1 MWKLVHMLVVIG
13 VMTVSLSGFQGL
25 VAGSQSQQTVM
36 LQIDGMTCGG
46 CVKDIKAALTKV
58 SGVDEVELSTG
69 KKWIV
74 FPDYSNAR
82 ASVTFDP
89 QKTNVDTLVRAVEA
103 AGNPFSKYKAQ
114 ALDK

>member
-1 MWKLVHMLVVIG
+1 
-13 VMTVSLSGFQGL
+13 
-25 VAGSQSQQTVM
+25 
-36 LQIDGMTCGG
+36 
-46 CVKDIKAALTKV
+46 
-58 SGVDEVELSTG
+58 VELSTG